1 MGKNKTISKT
11 QEEITHQWIAN
22 AINYLVELTEKK
34 DSTYSA
40 GFESDCYDGRS
51 FHYKIDG
58 NGLNKGLYKWC
69 AINYR
74 GRLVFYF
81 KIDNMATFF
90 KSKYTTDP
98 PAYSFVI
105 EDCKN
110 ENISKEDKVKLETM
124 YNEMCNKVAG
134 LNEHVIKSLT
144 QCEQEFDINIDTE
157 TMFASFPVK
166 ETKEET
172 TND

>member
-1 MGKNKTISKT
+1 
-11 QEEITHQWIAN
+11 
-22 AINYLVELTEKK
+22 
-34 DSTYSA
+34 
-40 GFESDCYDGRS
+40 
-51 FHYKIDG
+51 
-58 NGLNKGLYKWC
+58 
-69 AINYR
+69 
-74 GRLVFYF
+74 
-81 KIDNMATFF
+81 MATFF

-124 YNEMCNKVAG
+124 YNEMCTKVAG
-134 LNEHVIKSLT
+134 LNEHVIKALT